1 VFGLSL
7 GEILMLLIV
16 GIVVV
21 GPRRLPD
28 LMRTAGKWVGKIRRM
43 SVELRAQSGIDDLI
57 RQEGLE
63 RELHELRS
71 LSRSNVLNSLMT
83 PMASALSTAAP
94 RLPASSATPR
104 PPSEPRLVPL
114 REREYPTLGCDA
126 YGALPDD
133 GAPYV
138 PEGLLPPEEAAE
150 DAVERPAED
159 AVERPAGD
167 AVEGPAS

>member
-28 LMRTAGKWVGKIRRM
+28 LMRTAGRWVSKPRRM

-94 RLPASSATPR
+94 RLPASSSPASAVASTPR
-104 PPSEPRLVPL
+104 PASEPRLVPL

-133 GAPYV
+133 GEPYV
-138 PEGLLPPEEAAE
+138 PEGLLPPEGAAE
-150 DAVERPAED
+150 DAVER
-159 AVERPAGD
+159 AVEEP
-167 AVEGPAS
+167 PS